1 MLFKSEVEVS
11 RYPKRSFFLK
21 DWYSA
26 QPGGLLSMQ
35 NTVSFLLGSH
45 SLVPLS
51 LTHSFGAAWFF
62 LKR

>member
-1 MLFKSEVEVS
+1 MLFKSNAEVS

-35 NTVSFLLGSH
+35 EYRVISARSH